1 MRLKITLTL
10 VLLLSV
16 CFISSIKADTAVTT
30 QTFNLANCQSWNI
43 QDIYHNNTI
52 IAFTV
57 VSGTLIGNGSLNY
70 NDINGT
76 MTITPINSDIALTV
90 SANSTNFVGFFDG
103 SDLTGGALSLPANV
117 TSTVTWQWIPSTTTE
132 ENTVAYV
139 IVAVVLAGTVIFAL
153 SFVMMKR
160 RQE

>member
-1 MRLKITLTL
+1 MRLKIAITLF
-10 VLLLSV
+10 LLLSV
-16 CFISSIKADTAVTT
+16 CFISFVKADTAVTT
-30 QTFNLANCQSWNI
+30 QTFNLNCQGWNI
-43 QDIYHNNTI
+43 QDLYHNNTI

-57 VSGTLIGNGSLNY
+57 VSGTLIGNGTLNY
-70 NDINGT
+70 NNSNGT
-76 MTITPINSDIALTV
+76 MTITPVSSNITLTV
-90 SANSTNFVGFFDG
+90 SANSTDFVGFFDG
-103 SDLTGGALSLPANV
+103 SDFTGGALSLPANS

-132 ENTVAYV
+132 ENTIAYV